1 MIIEHLDLQNFR
13 SYPKN
18 DFNFSPSTTLIVG
31 PNTAGKS
38 NLIEAIFF
46 LASGRSFRTD
56 KDDQLVKFE
65 KGIARI
71 KGKVARLPA
80 PEGEANGGQE
90 DKVLEAMIVKG
101 GEEGQL
107 RSFKKYLV
115 NGVVKRKADFVGNF
129 FAVLFA
135 PNDLEII
142 IGSPSRRRD
151 FLDNI
156 LIQTDREYRLAIG
169 FYEKGL
175 RIRNAL
181 LHKAKETGR
190 RSEKE
195 FIYWDNLLVVQGQK
209 ITKKREAFIEYLNNS
224 KKHILDFKIFYD
236 KSIISKERLLQYQ
249 DAEVASGVTLVGPHR
264 DDFYIRINP
273 NKINANEYEYD
284 VKNFG
289 SRGQQRLAVLQLK
302 ILELNYIEQTTQNKP
317 TLLLDDIFSEL
328 DEGHIN
334 LVLDQTLL
342 RPDFAKATTGKQGYG
357 GQAIMTT
364 THEEFIPKKLLKGI
378 NVIELGK

>member
-1 MIIEHLDLQNFR
+1 MYLKNLSLQNFR
-13 SYPKN
+13 SYSKT
-18 DFNFSPSTTLIVG
+18 DFNFSPATTLING

-56 KDDQLVKFE
+56 RDDQLVKFG

-71 KGKVARLPA
+71 KSKA
-80 PEGEANGGQE
+80 E
-90 DKVLEAMIVKG
+90 DSDLEVMIVRG

-115 NGVVKRKADFVGNF
+115 NGVGKRKADFVGNF

-142 IGSPSRRRD
+142 IGSPSKRRD

-156 LIQTDREYRLAIG
+156 LIQTDRDYRLAIG

-181 LHKAKETGR
+181 LHKAKEKGIK
-190 RSEKE
+190 SEKE
-195 FIYWDNLLVVQGQK
+195 FIYWDNLLIVQGQK
-209 ITKKREAFIEYLNNS
+209 ITKKREEFIHYLNDS
-224 KKHILDFKIFYD
+224 KKNILDFEIFYD
-236 KSIISKERLLQYQ
+236 KSLISKDRLFQYE

-264 DDFYIRINP
+264 DELRF
-273 NKINANEYEYD
+273 KI
-284 VKNFG
+284 KNSKLKIDENLKDFG
-289 SRGQQRLAVLQLK
+289 SRGQQRLTILQLK
-302 ILELNYIEQTTQNKP
+302 LLELNYIERTTANKP

-334 LVLDQTLL
+334 LVLNMVGPQQT
-342 RPDFAKATTGKQGYG
+342 
-357 GQAIMTT
+357 IMTT
-364 THEEFIPKKLLKGI
+364 THEEFIPKKLLKAV

>member
-1 MIIEHLDLQNFR
+1 MYLKSINLQSFR
-13 SYPKN
+13 SYSKQE
-18 DFNFSPSTTLIVG
+18 FNFSKDTTLIIG

-38 NLIEAIFF
+38 NLIEALFF
-46 LASGRSFRTD
+46 LAAGRSFRTD
-56 KDDQLVKFE
+56 KDDQLVRLG

-71 KGKVARLPA
+71 KGKT
-80 PEGEANGGQE
+80 E
-90 DKVLEAMIVKG
+90 DKDLEVMIVKG

-115 NGVVKRKADFVGNF
+115 NGVSKRKADFVGNF

-142 IGSPSRRRD
+142 IGSPSKRRD

-181 LHKAKETGR
+181 LHKAKEIGIR
-190 RSEKE
+190 PEKE
-195 FIYWDNLLVVQGQK
+195 FVYWDNLLIVQGQK
-209 ITKKREAFIEYLNNS
+209 ITKKREEFITYLNDS
-224 KKHILDFKIFYD
+224 QKDISDFKIFYD
-236 KSIISKERLLQYQ
+236 LSPISKERLEQYK

-264 DDFYIRINP
+264 DDLIVNLNP
-273 NKINANEYEYD
+273 PAGGDQDIKF
-284 VKNFG
+284 FG
-289 SRGQQRLAVLQLK
+289 SRGQQRLAILQLK
-302 ILELNYIEQTTQNKP
+302 ILELKYIEQTTQNKP

-334 LVLDQTLL
+334 LVLDMIGPQQT
-342 RPDFAKATTGKQGYG
+342 
-357 GQAIMTT
+357 IMTT
-364 THEEFIPKKLLKGI
+364 THEEFIPKKLFKEVEIINLKH
-378 NVIELGK
+378 